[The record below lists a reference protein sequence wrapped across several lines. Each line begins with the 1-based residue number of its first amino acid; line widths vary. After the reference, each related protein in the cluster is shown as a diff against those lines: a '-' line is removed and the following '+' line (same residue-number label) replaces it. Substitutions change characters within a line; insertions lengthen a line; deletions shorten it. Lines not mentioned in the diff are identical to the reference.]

1 MIPNLVET
9 VKGYAKHESETLIAV
24 IEKRGSNY
32 DSMTEEQKIESGAA
46 ISSVIP
52 NIMALAESYP
62 DLKANQNF
70 MNLSNQLE
78 AVEEDIANSRKY
90 YNGTV
95 KRYNMSVQ
103 TIPTNIIAGMFHF
116 EKKPMFEVESQ
127 AELPECEGEIRL
139 KIKSFLLAGVFIVLS
154 LFFAAPMNA
163 KAANFTIDKY
173 EVNMKV
179 TKDNTYQIKEH
190 IEVNFK
196 SKSHGIYRDIPLVN
210 DVKREDGS
218 STRHCGKS
226 GEP

>member
-1 MIPNLVET
+1 MLVGIIIGAVVLLLIIFVISSYNKLVKQKVNVEEAFATMDVYLKKRFDLIPNLVET

-46 ISSVIP
+46 IYSVIP

-127 AELPECEGEIRL
+127 AERQN
-139 KIKSFLLAGVFIVLS
+139 V
-154 LFFAAPMNA
+154 
-163 KAANFTIDKY
+163 
-173 EVNMKV
+173 KV
-179 TKDNTYQIKEH
+179 KFD
-190 IEVNFK
+190 
-196 SKSHGIYRDIPLVN
+196 
-210 DVKREDGS
+210 
-218 STRHCGKS
+218 
-226 GEP
+226 

>member
-1 MIPNLVET
+1 MVVGIVIAIIVLIAIYVLVQYNSFIKLNYRVKKAFSTMDVYLKKRLDLIPNIVET

-127 AELPECEGEIRL
+127 AERQN
-139 KIKSFLLAGVFIVLS
+139 V
-154 LFFAAPMNA
+154 
-163 KAANFTIDKY
+163 
-173 EVNMKV
+173 KV
-179 TKDNTYQIKEH
+179 KFD
-190 IEVNFK
+190 
-196 SKSHGIYRDIPLVN
+196 
-210 DVKREDGS
+210 
-218 STRHCGKS
+218 
-226 GEP
+226 